1 MNYNLEWRVY
11 VINEN
16 TMDHGSWL
24 LLWFDLM
31 QLTRHLQLSYES
43 NITLIFTPSTSR
55 YLLIIKQCSVLV
67 QVQNISLPPVL
78 DRSYFLLVV

>member
-1 MNYNLEWRVY
+1 
-11 VINEN
+11 
-16 TMDHGSWL
+16 MDHGSWL

-31 QLTRHLQLSYES
+31 QLTWHLQLSYES

-67 QVQNISLPPVL
+67 QNISVPPVL
-78 DRSYFLLVV
+78 GRSYFLLVI